1 MSVGAAPPDS
11 EHSPHQVELDNAYD
25 WYRARDKVGSLI
37 TSHDLAVSAVVYDT
51 LLVVDLMK
59 VLALRLPAA
68 PIWTGSPVLAS
79 NTPGSPLDG
88 DVSRIALVLVQRLWG
103 HDAITAADAE
113 VLSDRA
119 RRNPKSIVAVSLDPT
134 PLPDWMSGVRRL
146 DLATVGVEGIAAFL
160 VKTIAEAGGQ
170 VTPVSAKTPAATT
183 DAPPRW
189 PDPPTPYL
197 GQPRA
202 HGALR
207 RELDLLVAELE
218 RRVGDDEIGPDKV
231 LEVHT
236 QPHRSVAR
244 VDDVGVSFSWVPARS
259 GSVAD
264 GRLMVIEWSG
274 MVGTVRRGAAALQA
288 AQPVHECVYLAEA
301 DDPDHWRWRAEGPH
315 GRASSTVHLV
325 GEWIAAA
332 SMSARQLTS
341 P

>member
-1 MSVGAAPPDS
+1 MEVPT
-11 EHSPHQVELDNAYD
+11 V
-25 WYRARDKVGSLI
+25 
-37 TSHDLAVSAVVYDT
+37 SHDLAISAVVYDT

-59 VLALRLPAA
+59 LLAPRLATA
-68 PIWTGSPVLAS
+68 PMWTGAPVIATTTDAS
-79 NTPGSPLDG
+79 LLDG
-88 DVSRIALVLVQRLWG
+88 GVSRIALVLAQRLWG

-113 VLSDRA
+113 VLRDRA
-119 RRNPKSIVAVSLDPT
+119 RRDPKSIIVVSLDQA
-134 PLPDWMSGVRRL
+134 PLPEWMSAVPHL
-146 DLATVGVEGIAAFL
+146 ELATIGVDGIASFVL
-160 VKTIAEAGGQ
+160 EMIAEAGGQ
-170 VTPVSAKTPAATT
+170 VKPAPSVTA
-183 DAPPRW
+183 ASMNEMGSRW
-189 PDPPTPYL
+189 PDPPTPFL

-218 RRVGDDEIGPDKV
+218 RRVVDDEIGADKV

-274 MVGTVRRGAAALQA
+274 MVGTVRRGAAALQT

-301 DDPDHWRWRAEGPH
+301 HDPDHWCWRAEGPH

-325 GEWIAAA
+325 AEWIAAA
-332 SMSARQLTS
+332 SMTARQLAS
-341 P
+341 R

>member
-1 MSVGAAPPDS
+1 
-11 EHSPHQVELDNAYD
+11 
-25 WYRARDKVGSLI
+25 LI
-37 TSHDLAVSAVVYDT
+37 TLHDLAVSAVVYDT

-59 VLALRLPAA
+59 LLGSRLPSA
-68 PIWTGSPVLAS
+68 PMWTGSPVLAS
-79 NTPGSPLDG
+79 DIPGSPLDA

-113 VLSDRA
+113 VLRDRA
-119 RRNPKSIVAVSLDPT
+119 RRDPKSIVAVSLDRT
-134 PLPDWMSGVRRL
+134 PLPDWMSGVRKL
-146 DLATVGVEGIAAFL
+146 DLATVGVDGIAAVVL
-160 VKTIAEAGGQ
+160 EAIVAAGGQ
-170 VTPVSAKTPAATT
+170 VKPALSKTPASTNE
-183 DAPPRW
+183 APPRW

-207 RELDLLVAELE
+207 RELDLLVEELE
-218 RRVGDDEIGPDKV
+218 RRVVDDEIGADKV
-231 LEVHT
+231 LEVHA

-288 AQPVHECVYLAEA
+288 ARPVHECVYLAEA
-301 DDPDHWRWRAEGPH
+301 DDADHWRWRAEGPN